1 MLVTG
6 ASGFVASHIIKQ
18 LLEDGQYRVRGTIRS
33 LANEE
38 RADAIRK
45 LVDNPKFELELVE
58 ADLLKEDSWKKYEIE
73 FYALRILFATIETAT
88 YVSSQRA

>member
-73 FYALRILFATIETAT
+73 FYA
-88 YVSSQRA
+88 